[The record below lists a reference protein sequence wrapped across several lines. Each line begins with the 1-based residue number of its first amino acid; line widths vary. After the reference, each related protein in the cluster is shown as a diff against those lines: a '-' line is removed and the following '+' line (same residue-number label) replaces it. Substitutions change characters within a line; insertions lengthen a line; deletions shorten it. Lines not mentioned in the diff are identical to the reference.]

1 MRRVFNISLGLL
13 IVYLSYPVVQNL
25 LSSRQRMNTSFEPL
39 RIVNTYGAFGRYA
52 TFTCTVGHVL
62 IVSRT
67 VRRRTQL
74 NSAAVVIDW
83 RIHYA
88 SVSCMLQCLI
98 GFSITKE
105 RTEVVFKGTYA
116 QNPNDPKAE
125 WLEYEFKCKP
135 GAYG

>member
-1 MRRVFNISLGLL
+1 MPLEGLL
-13 IVYLSYPVVQNL
+13 HLGVHVHYLSCGPCSDRASNL
-25 LSSRQRMNTSFEPL
+25 R
-39 RIVNTYGAFGRYA
+39 
-52 TFTCTVGHVL
+52 C
-62 IVSRT
+62 
-67 VRRRTQL
+67 RTQL
-74 NSAAVVIDW
+74 DSAAVVIDW

-135 GAYG
+135 GAYE